1 MSTKNDRTASTPT
14 EKALPSSAYN
24 GPIIVYHSPLNKIFQ
39 PNSISWIKSWFIS
52 SYKKDSDISRC
63 PLTRFFLFTS
73 AIAGYSLPFKSS
85 KNNDGCPWILFTP
98 KKSLK
103 IKKDFQ
109 NYFAIKKM
117 QLIKL
122 TNGKGCFL

>member
-1 MSTKNDRTASTPT
+1 MSTKNDSTASTPT
-14 EKALPSSAYN
+14 ENTSPSSAYV
-24 GPIIVYHSPLNKIFQ
+24 GLVIVYHSPLKSIFQ
-39 PNSISWIKSWFIS
+39 PNSMLWRNSALIS

-122 TNGKGCFL
+122 TNCKGCFL